1 MSDVGLCRMQGGR
14 IDRGRAEAET
24 FGGCLEGELI
34 LLTFAAVQTSDVR
47 SRFPQALNRSSRSE
61 PAACCHLR
69 RPVVRSAR
77 PIGQEQGDVAAIHLA
92 VVVQISRGIISRL
105 GDKKEAEIA
114 AVDGAISIDVAE

>member
-1 MSDVGLCRMQGGR
+1 M
-14 IDRGRAEAET
+14 
-24 FGGCLEGELI
+24 
-34 LLTFAAVQTSDVR
+34 
-47 SRFPQALNRSSRSE
+47 
-61 PAACCHLR
+61 
-69 RPVVRSAR
+69 RSAR